1 MSSQQKLVFAQV
13 FDETA
18 QRWVLRKVPEMTPKK
33 QQTVRRV
40 RIGQEILPPRD
51 ATCLVCLQAFR
62 YHFHNQNGFIT
73 CERNRTT
80 NRFFEWYTDV

>member
-18 QRWVLRKVPEMTPKK
+18 QKWVLRKVPEMKPKE
-33 QQTVRRV
+33 QTLQRV
-40 RIGQEILPPRD
+40 RVGQANPPPRD
-51 ATCLVCLQAFR
+51 ATCLVCLEAFR
-62 YHFHNQNGFIT
+62 YHFQNQNGFMT
-73 CERNRTT
+73 CERQRTT